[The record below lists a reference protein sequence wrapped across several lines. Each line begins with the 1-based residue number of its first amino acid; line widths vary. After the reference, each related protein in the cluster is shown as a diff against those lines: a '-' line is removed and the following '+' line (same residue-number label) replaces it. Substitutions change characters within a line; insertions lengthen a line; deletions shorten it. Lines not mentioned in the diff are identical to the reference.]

1 MQGKTLETPERVP
14 FRLTHNI
21 VDALGVTGPEGRP
34 CILLSFGFDGT
45 HSLSG
50 LFRIACEIT
59 LQILRTNK
67 DCLMSVLDA
76 FIHDPLMEW
85 EDEKRRLVR
94 AVYDYTGARVADQL
108 YRIESQNTRIITT

>member
-1 MQGKTLETPERVP
+1 MTVALQGKTLETPERVP
-14 FRLTHNI
+14 FRLTHNL
-21 VDALGVTGPEGRP
+21 VDALGVTGPEGE
-34 CILLSFGFDGT
+34 S
-45 HSLSG
+45 HMVWSLDRTQSVIG

-94 AVYDYTGARVADQL
+94 IFAGSDRDSGY
-108 YRIESQNTRIITT
+108 

>member
-1 MQGKTLETPERVP
+1 LETPERVP

-21 VDALGVTGPEGRP
+21 VDALGVTGPEGRLYTV
-34 CILLSFGFDGT
+34 ILFDGI
-45 HSLSG
+45 HSVSG

-94 AVYDYTGARVADQL
+94 AIYDWTGAGIADKL
-108 YRIESQNTRIITT
+108 HRIESQNTRTITT

>member
-1 MQGKTLETPERVP
+1 METPERVP

-21 VDALGVTGPEGRP
+21 VDALGVTGPEGYSH
-34 CILLSFGFDGT
+34 ITLLLDRTQSV
-45 HSLSG
+45 LG

-85 EDEKRRLVR
+85 EEEKRRLVGIFHNR
-94 AVYDYTGARVADQL
+94 TEIAVTNQL
-108 YRIESQNTRIITT
+108 YRIESRNTGTTT

>member
-14 FRLTHNI
+14 FRLTHNM
-21 VDALGVTGPEGRP
+21 VDALGVAGPEGGLF
-34 CILLSFGFDGT
+34 IVLFFGGT
-45 HSLSG
+45 HLFLG

-94 AVYDYTGARVADQL
+94 TYTTGQG
-108 YRIESQNTRIITT
+108 

>member
-1 MQGKTLETPERVP
+1 METPERVP
-14 FRLTHNI
+14 FRLTQNI
-21 VDALGVTGPEGRP
+21 VDALGVTGPEGGLRP
-34 CILLSFGFDGT
+34 VLFDGAHT
-45 HSLSG
+45 FSG

-94 AVYDYTGARVADQL
+94 TVYDLAAARIADQL
-108 YRIESQNTRIITT
+108 CRIKKRD

>member
-1 MQGKTLETPERVP
+1 M
-14 FRLTHNI
+14 
-21 VDALGVTGPEGRP
+21 VDALGVTGPEGGLRAV
-34 CILLSFGFDGT
+34 LFNGT
-45 HSLSG
+45 HIFSG

-85 EDEKRRLVR
+85 EDEKRRLV
-94 AVYDYTGARVADQL
+94 
-108 YRIESQNTRIITT
+108 

>member
-1 MQGKTLETPERVP
+1 
-14 FRLTHNI
+14 
-21 VDALGVTGPEGRP
+21 VTGPEGGFHIASLFDYTQS
-34 CILLSFGFDGT
+34 IL
-45 HSLSG
+45 G

-85 EDEKRRLVR
+85 EDEKRRLVQIFHNR
-94 AVYDYTGARVADQL
+94 TGIVVTDQMC
-108 YRIESQNTRIITT
+108 RIESRNTGITT